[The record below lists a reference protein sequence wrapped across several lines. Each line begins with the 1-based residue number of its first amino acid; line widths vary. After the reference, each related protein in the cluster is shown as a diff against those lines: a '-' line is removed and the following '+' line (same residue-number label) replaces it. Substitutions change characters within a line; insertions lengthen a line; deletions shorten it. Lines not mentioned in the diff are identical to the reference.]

1 MLLFEV
7 RKEKQM
13 NTNIFI
19 AMAVVAGVFA
29 IIMYVMPFLRKKG
42 FDYYNEV
49 KLALMIFGYAFRD
62 DKVKEIANMA
72 FEEKEPVVFAWL
84 DWVLKEQLE
93 EIQSLQDIISRFSI
107 SADKGQFD
115 EWVKGQ

>member
-1 MLLFEV
+1 
-7 RKEKQM
+7 M

-72 FEEKEPVVFAWL
+72 LSIVADLEKLEANSSEKHNLAVKEISDRLLKQFNIVIDEEAL
-84 DWVLKEQLE
+84 DLLIQLAV
-93 EIQSLQDIISRFSI
+93 SLLP
-107 SADKGQFD
+107 ATK
-115 EWVKGQ
+115 